1 MLSTSRSRAGGRSC
15 ICPRHT
21 CRSACG
27 RTSSAHLSRLRDH
40 RRRARN
46 RPAEIR
52 IWKRRGVSARPPA
65 PRKPR
70 SARRL
75 FTKANAARARHEYPD
90 ASESELKIIL
100 HEMWNRL
107 PSHAREEYE
116 RGAADELERYNRE
129 MAEYQTEEPGAL

>member
-1 MLSTSRSRAGGRSC
+1 MAGNAGALLHAEFPRYLADNAAKLSAAVEAPIGRA
-15 ICPRHT
+15 T
-21 CRSACG
+21 
-27 RTSSAHLSRLRDH
+27 
-40 RRRARN
+40 
-46 RPAEIR
+46 
-52 IWKRRGVSARPPA
+52 
-65 PRKPR
+65 KPR

-75 FTKANAARARHEYPD
+75 FSKANVARARHDYPD

-107 PSHAREEYE
+107 PAHAREEYE

>member
-1 MLSTSRSRAGGRSC
+1 MTC
-15 ICPRHT
+15 VCTPRIVT
-21 CRSACG
+21 
-27 RTSSAHLSRLRDH
+27 
-40 RRRARN
+40 
-46 RPAEIR
+46 
-52 IWKRRGVSARPPA
+52 
-65 PRKPR
+65 RKPR

-75 FTKANAARARHEYPD
+75 FSKANVARARHDYPD

-107 PSHAREEYE
+107 PAHAREEYE